1 MEKKTESKVPAKTD
15 RKRSAAPVDTISS
28 LYSFPAAFASS
39 SKKVL
44 RSLNVFPLMSDKLF
58 DGVKEFHSKDF
69 IENREI
75 FRQLQQEQ
83 HPHTL
88 FIGCS
93 DSRVV
98 PSLITKSLP
107 GELFIVRNIANIVPV
122 HNMKQMDY
130 VATSAVIEYA
140 VKVLEVENIIICG
153 HSNCGGCQALY
164 YEPQRMRKLPQT
176 RKWLSLAKSVKNSV
190 KKKIAENPVLES
202 ERSKMTEQLNIV
214 QQMNHLLT
222 YPYLRSKYQKGQIRL
237 MGWYYAIETGDVY
250 NYSVEKRVFEKIS

>member
-1 MEKKTESKVPAKTD
+1 ME
-15 RKRSAAPVDTISS
+15 R
-28 LYSFPAAFASS
+28 
-39 SKKVL
+39 
-44 RSLNVFPLMSDKLF
+44 LF
-58 DGVKEFHSKDF
+58 NGYMKFMAEDF
-69 IENREI
+69 ERH
-75 FRQLQQEQ
+75 RQLFQDICRKQN
-83 HPHTL
+83 PHTL

-122 HNMKQMDY
+122 HNMKQKDY

-237 MGWYYAIETGDVY
+237 MGWYYAIETGDFY